1 MSARGRGARVSED
14 VVTRSGSGFAD
25 DDVLAQP
32 VMPAALRGIAKSFAG
47 TPVVEDVTFEVRAG
61 EVLALVGENGAGK
74 STCVKLLAG
83 VLRPDAG
90 HVEIAGTR
98 TELHSP
104 LDAQRNGVA
113 VVHQHPGLFGD
124 LSIAENVFVGRPLR
138 GRHGRLD
145 HRRMERETAELL
157 HLLGLDASAST
168 RVKTLRTSE
177 QQLVEIARALAAEAR
192 ILIMDEPTAALPGHE
207 VDALFAVVDSL
218 RERGVAMMFV
228 THRLDE
234 VFRIADRIAV
244 LRDGRLVATQASTEL
259 DRGAVVR
266 LMVGRA
272 LSDLY
277 PASEAEAGK
286 VALEVEALSSSGR
299 FEDVSL
305 QVRSGEIVGLAGLV
319 GSGRTEIARALFGV
333 EPPSAGRILLD
344 GREVELASS
353 ADALEHGIA
362 YVSED
367 RRGQSLVLDFSILA
381 NATLPALGKVARAG
395 FVRRRDELGLVERLL
410 TEMRLRFRDY
420 DQPVATLSGGNQQK
434 VVLTKWLATE
444 PRVLILDEPT
454 QGIDVQAKAEI
465 HRIIVALASDGVAV
479 LLISSELPELL
490 GMCDRIAV
498 MREGRL
504 VAEWDRD
511 HATQELIAAAAAG
524 ADDDGAGESAS
535 REPAEATAPET
546 KRRGRVGAALSDAF
560 RRREAGVVA
569 AILALAAPVALAN
582 PRFLSG
588 ENLATILT
596 DAGLMWILVLGQML
610 VLVTRNID
618 LSVGSMVGLTAYL
631 VALTVRDHP
640 GIPLVAVVLMGCA
653 LGLVC
658 GVINGATVAYGRV
671 PAIVATLGTLS
682 IFRGID
688 HLLAGNNE
696 VSEDQVSQAWL
707 DLTSHTVLGV
717 GVLFYAGAVI
727 LVVAAAALHWTAAGR
742 ELFAVGSNP
751 EGARLIGVR
760 VDRRIL
766 QAFTVAGLLAGLAGA
781 LWASR
786 YATIDSRAATDLEL
800 TVIASAVV
808 GGVAIFGGW
817 GTVTGV
823 ALGTLLLLV
832 IENGLAFAKVESLWV
847 KAVYGIVIVAAVAI
861 DAFLAR
867 RVQARAGAVQ

>member
-1 MSARGRGARVSED
+1 MS
-14 VVTRSGSGFAD
+14 
-25 DDVLAQP
+25 DDVATPSGAGLAVDVPEQP
-32 VMPAALRGIAKSFAG
+32 AVSAALRSISKSFAG
-47 TPVVEDVTFEVRAG
+47 TPVVEDVTLEVRAG
-61 EVLALVGENGAGK
+61 DVLALVGENGAGK

-83 VLRPDAG
+83 VHRPDAG
-90 HVEIAGTR
+90 HVEIAGAR

-104 LDAQRNGVA
+104 LDAQHNGVA

-145 HRRMERETAELL
+145 HRRMERETGEWL
-157 HLLGLDASAST
+157 HLLGLDRSAAT
-168 RVKTLRTSE
+168 RVKSLRTSE
-177 QQLVEIARALAAEAR
+177 QQLVEIARALVAEAR

-207 VDALFAVVDSL
+207 VDALFAVVDRL
-218 RERGVAMMFV
+218 RSRGVAMMFV

-234 VFRIADRIAV
+234 VFRLADRIAV
-244 LRDGRLVATQASTEL
+244 LRDGRLVASKASAEL

-266 LMVGRA
+266 LMVGRP

-277 PASEAEAGK
+277 PVSEAGGGE
-286 VALEVEALSSSGR
+286 VALEVENLSSPGR
-299 FEDVSL
+299 FEDVSMS
-305 QVRSGEIVGLAGLV
+305 VRSGEIVGLAGLV
-319 GSGRTEIARALFGV
+319 GSGRTEVARALFGV
-333 EPPSAGRILLD
+333 EPPSAGRMELD
-344 GREVELASS
+344 GREVELSSS

-367 RRGQSLVLDFSILA
+367 RRGQSLVLDFGILA
-381 NATLPALGKVARAG
+381 NATLPALGMVARAG
-395 FVRRRDELGLVERLL
+395 FVRRRDELGLIERLVSK
-410 TEMRLRFRDY
+410 MRLRFRDY

-434 VVLTKWLATE
+434 VVLAKWLATE

-465 HRIIVALASDGVAV
+465 HRIIVSLASEGVAV

-498 MREGRL
+498 MREGHI

-511 HATQELIAAAAAG
+511 HATQELIAAAATG
-524 ADDDGAGESAS
+524 ADDDDAGPIETGGEA
-535 REPAEATAPET
+535 PAPPTREAT
-546 KRRGRVGAALSDAF
+546 RGGRIGAAMADVLG
-560 RRREAGVVA
+560 RREVGLVV
-569 AILALAAPVALAN
+569 AILAIAIPVALAN

-588 ENLATILT
+588 ENLAAILT
-596 DAGLMWILVLGQML
+596 DAGLLWILVLAQML
-610 VLVTRNID
+610 VLITRNID
-618 LSVGSMVGLTAYL
+618 LSVGSMVGLVAYL
-631 VALTVRDHP
+631 AALTVRDHP
-640 GIPLVAVVLMGCA
+640 GLPLIVVVLMGCG

-658 GVINGATVAYGRV
+658 GMINGATVAYGRV

-688 HLLAGNNE
+688 HLIAGNDE
-696 VSEDQVSQAWL
+696 VSEDQVSQAWI
-707 DLTSHTVLGV
+707 DLTSHTLFGV
-717 GVLFYAGAVI
+717 GVLFYVGAAI
-727 LVVAAAALHWTAAGR
+727 LVVAAAALRWTAAGR

-751 EGARLIGVR
+751 DGARLIGVR

-766 QAFTVAGLLAGLAGA
+766 QAFAVAGVLAGLVGA

-817 GTVTGV
+817 GTVAGV

-832 IENGLAFAKVESLWV
+832 IENGLAFARVESLWV

-861 DAFLAR
+861 DAYLAR
-867 RVQARAGAVQ
+867 RVEARAGAVL